1 VDSEQTGNL
10 SFTSL
15 SCYRPFMSRKV
26 MPIAAGV
33 IVTLGLFYW
42 PNGVSADEPLDS
54 PTTSTSVD
62 LEFDVDSGLLWT
74 AVDETTIEV
83 SYPD

>member
-1 VDSEQTGNL
+1 
-10 SFTSL
+10 
-15 SCYRPFMSRKV
+15 MSRKA
-26 MPIAAGV
+26 MPITAGV

-42 PNGVSADEPLDS
+42 PNGVSANEPFDT

-62 LEFDVDSGLLWT
+62 LEFDVDSGLLWG

>member
-1 VDSEQTGNL
+1 
-10 SFTSL
+10 
-15 SCYRPFMSRKV
+15 MSRKV

-33 IVTLGLFYW
+33 VLLLGLFYW
-42 PNGVSADEPLDS
+42 PSVVSANEPREV
-54 PTTSTSVD
+54 PITSTSVV
-62 LEFDVDSGLLWT
+62 LEFDVESGLLWT

>member
-1 VDSEQTGNL
+1 MRVL
-10 SFTSL
+10 
-15 SCYRPFMSRKV
+15 CYCQFMSRKV
-26 MPIAAGV
+26 MPIAAGLIV
-33 IVTLGLFYW
+33 ILGLFYW
-42 PNGVSADEPLDS
+42 PNGVSADEPSDT

-62 LEFDVDSGLLWT
+62 SEFDVESGLLWT

>member
-1 VDSEQTGNL
+1 
-10 SFTSL
+10 
-15 SCYRPFMSRKV
+15 MSRKV

-33 IVTLGLFYW
+33 IVMLGLFYW
-42 PNGVSADEPLDS
+42 PIGVSADEPLNT

-62 LEFDVDSGLLWT
+62 LEFDVASGLLWT

>member
-1 VDSEQTGNL
+1 
-10 SFTSL
+10 
-15 SCYRPFMSRKV
+15 
-26 MPIAAGV
+26 V

-42 PNGVSADEPLDS
+42 PNGVSANEPFDT

-62 LEFDVDSGLLWT
+62 LEFDVESGLQWK

>member
-1 VDSEQTGNL
+1 
-10 SFTSL
+10 
-15 SCYRPFMSRKV
+15 MSRKV

-33 IVTLGLFYW
+33 VLLLGLFYW
-42 PNGVSADEPLDS
+42 PSGVSANEPREV
-54 PTTSTSVD
+54 PITSTSVD
-62 LEFDVDSGLLWT
+62 LEFDVESGLLWT

>member
-1 VDSEQTGNL
+1 
-10 SFTSL
+10 
-15 SCYRPFMSRKV
+15 MSRKV

-33 IVTLGLFYW
+33 ILTLGLFYW
-42 PNGVSADEPLDS
+42 PNGVSADEPLNT
-54 PTTSTSVD
+54 PAPSTSVD
-62 LEFDVDSGLLWT
+62 LEFDVESGLLWT

>member
-1 VDSEQTGNL
+1 
-10 SFTSL
+10 
-15 SCYRPFMSRKV
+15 MSRKV

-42 PNGVSADEPLDS
+42 PSGVSADEPLNTPAS
-54 PTTSTSVD
+54 STSVD
-62 LEFDVDSGLLWT
+62 LEIDVESGLLWT